1 MAKHR
6 FKQKNQQ
13 TIESQGQQTAQENF
27 QLQLQRLLQQQK
39 YRQALDEIKKI
50 RHSAPEIELTP
61 TEAEIW
67 LLLGQQEFQRD
78 DFKQAESSL
87 RRALDLGINGE
98 VHYWLAKCL
107 LELNRLDA
115 ALELLRTAFEQKVLP
130 KDYSVCYLKLL
141 FLKGDMTTVE
151 QLLTQQAKRFSAAQ
165 LHWARGVLALKSGQF
180 ETALSSLQKIKQP
193 LAPGDIPAAWI
204 AYTQQALG
212 NWDAAAVSLRLGAAR
227 TRMSAKH
234 SILERLTLLVQA
246 KTGKSLLSV
255 ADEERADQEV
265 VLVLE
270 ILHLIDQGNLHD
282 AGHVLLKLGRRA
294 TRFPELATLRPAL
307 LTLAGQQALMQGKAE
322 CVETF
327 WEPLLTEQ
335 PFNPQLAVNLLEVF
349 ELNESEQERQR
360 LLTRLLKWLE
370 QEAKQH
376 PQDWPEARLTPTLAK
391 IQCRLADAWMAL
403 NRPRAALGSLQQAE
417 RVCPESPEVIGRRGL
432 LAAMEENYQEATV
445 LLTQALEGGCRYEE
459 VYAGLLR
466 CWESLGNKQARNE
479 TRRRFGKDF
488 GDINIEADVE
498 VLPWI
503 DALSTQSYPCFRRLV
518 QTGDQQDPA
527 LRACQIFVEAASG
540 VPTAGG
546 RISLQQA
553 AAVKQW
559 DSLLQSLST
568 AEQIPVLQAI
578 ALSLQLFAKREK
590 GLAAL
595 INKYIQQLFLLSSEH
610 PEASVAHLVVL
621 ALKENQPQKIQFPL
635 QSYLD
640 TAPDPGTSLATIQL
654 QVRRFT
660 QTKILSS
667 FIDEALR
674 REPQNPMLLLAKAT
688 TYPINNPSYEEFQQ
702 QGFELAR
709 RLQDGKAL
717 QAFRE
722 EQAFLNACAAQEMLP
737 PDDFDDFEPADIE
750 GFVEDM
756 IRKTFGK
763 EIPQAELE
771 RILPELKQK
780 LLESMPMPGFDDL
793 DDDDVDESNFIPF
806 GKGNSTGKTKKRKR
820 GFQDL

>member
-1 MAKHR
+1 VAKHR
-6 FKQKNQQ
+6 FKQKKQQ

-27 QLQLQRLLQQQK
+27 QLQLQRLLEQQK

-50 RHSAPEIELTP
+50 RHSSPEIELTP

-67 LLLGQQEFQRD
+67 LLLGQQEFQKD

-87 RRALDLGINGE
+87 RRALDLGSNGE

-107 LELNRLDA
+107 LDLNRLDA
-115 ALELLRTAFEQKVLP
+115 ALDLLRAAFEQKVLP

-193 LAPGDIPAAWI
+193 LTPGDIPAAWI

-227 TRMSAKH
+227 TRMPTKH
-234 SILERLTLLVQA
+234 SILERLTLLLQV

-294 TRFPELATLRPAL
+294 TRFPDLATLRPAL
-307 LTLAGQQALMQGKAE
+307 LTLAGQQALMQGQAE

-349 ELNESEQERQR
+349 EANESEQEFQR

-376 PQDWPEARLTPTLAK
+376 PQDWPDARLKPTLAK

-403 NRPRAALGSLQQAE
+403 NRPRTALGSLQQAE

-488 GDINIEADVE
+488 GDINVEADVE

-540 VPTAGG
+540 VSTAGG

-559 DSLLQSLST
+559 DALLHSLST

-621 ALKENQPQKIQFPL
+621 AVKENQPQKIQFPL

-654 QVRRFT
+654 QVRRFA

-667 FIDEALR
+667 FINEALR

-722 EQAFLNACAAQEMLP
+722 EQAFLTACAAQEMLP
-737 PDDFDDFEPADIE
+737 PDDFDDFEPADIK

-763 EIPQAELE
+763 ETPQAELE

-793 DDDDVDESNFIPF
+793 DDDDADESNFIPF